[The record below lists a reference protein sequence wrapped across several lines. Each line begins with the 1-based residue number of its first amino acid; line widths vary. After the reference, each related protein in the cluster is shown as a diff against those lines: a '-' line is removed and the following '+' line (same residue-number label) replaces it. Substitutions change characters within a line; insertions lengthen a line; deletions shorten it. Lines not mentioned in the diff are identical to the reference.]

1 MQPFDTYLF
10 MNRYPSLF
18 ISHGAPTYAL
28 APGLPGAQLA
38 AFARSL
44 PTPRAVLVLSPHWMT
59 RGVAVCTQAH
69 AEAMHDYGGFPEA
82 LYRIRYA
89 PPGAPD
95 VAARAI
101 SLLTAAGFAPATQGA
116 RALDHGV
123 WVPLR
128 FMFPDATV
136 PIFQISMPHDLT
148 PARAMQLGAALS
160 PLRDEGVLIVGSGSL
175 THNLYEVEFDNPV
188 ATPYVSEFVSWV
200 RNTVVSRDLE
210 ALAHTMARAPH
221 AQRAHP
227 STEHLLP
234 LLFAAGAADA
244 SAPNGVLKGGTQHG
258 NLSMESYAF
267 GAEVGVGGAII
278 SPALAAA

>member
-1 MQPFDTYLF
+1 

-18 ISHGAPTYAL
+18 VSHGAPTYAL

-38 AFARSL
+38 AFAKSM
-44 PTPRAVLVLSPHWMT
+44 PAPRAVLVLSPHWMT

-82 LYRIRYA
+82 LYRLRYT

-101 SLLTAAGFAPATQGA
+101 SSLAAAGFAPVAQGT
-116 RALDHGV
+116 RALDHGA

-128 FMFPDATV
+128 FMFPDADV
-136 PIFQISMPHDLT
+136 PIFQISMPHDLN
-148 PARAMQLGAALS
+148 PLRAMQLGAALR

-188 ATPYVSEFVSWV
+188 ATPYVSEFVGWV
-200 RNTVVSRDLE
+200 RNAVTSRDLDT
-210 ALAHTMARAPH
+210 LAHTMARAPH

-244 SAPNGVLKGGTQHG
+244 SAPNGVLEGGTQHG

-267 GAEVGVGGAII
+267 GAEVGVDGAIT